1 MVISL
6 PPDKTQDTIRAIH
19 NGLSDYRPPKRL

>member
-6 PPDKTQDTIRAIH
+6 PPDATFCD
-19 NGLSDYRPPKRL
+19 